1 MNEGLGNEVAGS
13 PYTRISTTR
22 MGCRMGRADWLLLL
36 LDGEALG
43 AGGSRTIDPVRVQKG
58 MFLLSKIGP
67 ARDLYDFSPY
77 HWGPFSRDV
86 YRDLD
91 ALEAEGLV
99 RSEPVPGQ
107 SWAKYSVTAAGSD
120 RAREFGRTLDPEQIE
135 WLSKL
140 RRFLT
145 TRSFNKLLRDVYDQF
160 PEFATRSRFQ
170 G

>member
-1 MNEGLGNEVAGS
+1 ME
-13 PYTRISTTR
+13 
-22 MGCRMGRADWLLLL
+22 RADWLLLL
-36 LDGEALG
+36 LDGEALE
-43 AGGSRTIDPVRVQKG
+43 AGGTRSLDPVRVQKG

-91 ALEAEGLV
+91 VLKADGLV

-107 SWAKYSVTAAGSD
+107 SWSKFSISAAGSD
-120 RAREFGRTLDPEQIE
+120 RARAFAASLDPVQVE
-135 WLSKL
+135 WLRKL

-160 PEFATRSRFQ
+160 PEFATRSQLQR
-170 G
+170 